1 MITIDTLKQELARV
15 AVIQDS
21 TERVKSYRS
30 LLGMAIDY
38 IFAKANVH
46 KPERA
51 SMLELVDSDVV
62 ANYVQDSDIINSLHY
77 VRILGMNAEHGQK
90 IKKSADKLA
99 LDNITYFIGLI
110 DSRES
115 DGILACCT
123 KPPLYKLF

>member
-1 MITIDTLKQELARV
+1 MITIDALKQELARV

-51 SMLELVDSDVV
+51 SMLDTICE
-62 ANYVQDSDIINSLHY
+62 
-77 VRILGMNAEHGQK
+77 
-90 IKKSADKLA
+90 SA
-99 LDNITYFIGLI
+99 Y
-110 DSRES
+110 
-115 DGILACCT
+115 
-123 KPPLYKLF
+123 PLK